1 MEKISIIGF
10 MAASLTTAAFIP
22 QAVKTLR
29 TRQTTGISL
38 WMYIIL
44 SLGILLWL
52 MYGVFSNDWP
62 IILANGITILLVIP
76 ILLIKIIHK

>member
-1 MEKISIIGF
+1 